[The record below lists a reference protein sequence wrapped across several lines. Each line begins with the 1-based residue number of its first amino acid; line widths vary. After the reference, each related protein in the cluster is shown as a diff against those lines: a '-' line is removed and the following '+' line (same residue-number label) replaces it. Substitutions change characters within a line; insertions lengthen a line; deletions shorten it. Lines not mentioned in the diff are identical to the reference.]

1 MKIRSHNRPRR
12 ELQRPG
18 CGILWNNVDAGIGPN
33 PSRLEMIMKLR
44 TLVLLLLAALVAGPA
59 LAHGD
64 KKHVIDTVEKAS
76 ADSVTVKIADGTSVE
91 VKLVATTTYI
101 LRSRNVD
108 KPAKAS
114 DLVVGDRVV
123 IHATPKGDT
132 LEAAE
137 VRFSAPGTATA
148 GAAPKPK
155 S

>member
-1 MKIRSHNRPRR
+1 M
-12 ELQRPG
+12 
-18 CGILWNNVDAGIGPN
+18 
-33 PSRLEMIMKLR
+33 MKLR
-44 TLVLLLLAALVAGPA
+44 SLALLVSVVFLAGAA

-64 KKHVIDTVEKAS
+64 KKHVVGTVEKTS
-76 ADSVTVKIADGTSVE
+76 ADSVTVKTADGTSVE

-101 LRSRNVD
+101 SRSGNVD

-137 VRFSAPGTATA
+137 VRFSAPGAAAT
-148 GAAPKPK
+148 GAASKPK

>member
-1 MKIRSHNRPRR
+1 MMKFRS
-12 ELQRPG
+12 LA
-18 CGILWNNVDAGIGPN
+18 L
-33 PSRLEMIMKLR
+33 
-44 TLVLLLLAALVAGPA
+44 LVSVALLAGAA

-64 KKHVIDTVEKAS
+64 KRHVVGTVEKTS

-101 LRSRNVD
+101 SRSGNVD

-114 DLVVGDRVV
+114 DLVVGARVV

-148 GAAPKPK
+148 GAASKPK

>member
-1 MKIRSHNRPRR
+1 MV
-12 ELQRPG
+12 RPG
-18 CGILWNNVDAGIGPN
+18 
-33 PSRLEMIMKLR
+33 RLEMIMKLR
-44 TLVLLLLAALVAGPA
+44 SVALFLSVALIAGAA

-64 KKHVIDTVEKAS
+64 KKHVIGTVEKAS

-91 VKLVATTTYI
+91 VRLVAATTYV
-101 LRSRNVD
+101 LRSGNVD
-108 KPAKAS
+108 KPAKVS

-137 VRFSAPGTATA
+137 VRFSVPIPP
-148 GAAPKPK
+148 AASKPK